1 MLKLKY
7 LSSLLC
13 IILFISACGDQRV
26 LENLGLIQATG
37 YDLLSEDEDV
47 DKAKEKLIISISL
60 PRSGLNGEEMENEF
74 SSTTALTSKEGRAK
88 LARQSEYILVS
99 GQMRNAVFGLSL
111 AKDGLWEHIDTL
123 VRDPSISPRVR
134 VSIVEGSAHDLL
146 KKNYP
151 THPRTGKY
159 LDNLLKTEAI
169 AKAIPATNIYRFT
182 RDYLDD
188 GVDPIVPIIKELD
201 GHITI
206 DGIALFRDDRYI
218 TKIEPDKALI
228 FSFLYENFKQGEISI
243 NLKEISEESEHVM
256 LSSLNSKRDIKVTS
270 NLEKNHFTVD
280 ISLNIKG
287 AILEYVGDLRLA
299 NDKDI
304 KELEG
309 IVSQYVNEQAKI
321 MIKEM
326 QKNNVDS
333 LGMGKYVRNSLTYNQ
348 WSNLVW
354 HDHYPNVE
362 VLCNTKVSIKDYGKF
377 GN

>member
-1 MLKLKY
+1 M
-7 LSSLLC
+7 
-13 IILFISACGDQRV
+13 
-26 LENLGLIQATG
+26 
-37 YDLLSEDEDV
+37 
-47 DKAKEKLIISISL
+47 
-60 PRSGLNGEEMENEF
+60 
-74 SSTTALTSKEGRAK
+74 
-88 LARQSEYILVS
+88 
-99 GQMRNAVFGLSL
+99 
-111 AKDGLWEHIDTL
+111 
-123 VRDPSISPRVR
+123 
-134 VSIVEGSAHDLL
+134 
-146 KKNYP
+146 
-151 THPRTGKY
+151 
-159 LDNLLKTEAI
+159 
-169 AKAIPATNIYRFT
+169 
-182 RDYLDD
+182 
-188 GVDPIVPIIKELD
+188 
-201 GHITI
+201 
-206 DGIALFRDDRYI
+206 
-218 TKIEPDKALI
+218 
-228 FSFLYENFKQGEISI
+228 YENFKQGEISI